1 MAKVRAHRSYM
12 RNRAKNK
19 VRARKR
25 YKKMRNNPVF
35 KRKQLLRRRNP
46 ARFKRIALE
55 IVNLPFWSPA
65 MGDGTVVG
73 ADEDEVFYTLVAA
86 PDEVRVLDHQHFL
99 DSSYFLDETDINR
112 FFDLLD
118 NTLGLSYEARAVSDA
133 MAKMLEGGPDA

>member
-1 MAKVRAHRSYM
+1 MAKSRSHRKYLK
-12 RNRAKNK
+12 NRAKNK

-25 YKKMRNNPVF
+25 YKKMRNNPTF

-55 IVNLPFWSPA
+55 LVNLPFWSSA

-73 ADEDEVFYTLVAA
+73 ADEDEVFYTLVTA

-99 DSSYFLDETDINR
+99 DSSYFLDDADIDG

-118 NTLGLSYEARAVSDA
+118 NSMGLSYEVRAVSDA
-133 MAKMLEGGPDA
+133 MATVLENG